1 MTYIDPFIAIVTLH
15 TSPYLHLPHLA
26 SVWPLVKCIE
36 TSGWVVV
43 VVVVVGRWQPTL
55 M

>member
-1 MTYIDPFIAIVTLH
+1 MNYSGLKVTLH

-26 SVWPLVKCIE
+26 TIRPLVKFIE

-43 VVVVVGRWQPTL
+43 VVVEGGNQL
-55 M
+55 